1 MAVYSKPGDYQVK
14 KAHEPGP
21 IMSEEDLQELEES
34 SEKQKHPLDDE
45 EYQRRLR
52 KAQEWFEEAKQALSD
67 ARQEAIRDHEYYD
80 HFQWDEDD
88 AAEVEARGQE
98 AVVFNQ
104 IAPAVDWVLGAER
117 RTRTD
122 FWVLPRRRDASDAAQ
137 SKHKLLK
144 YVMDVNLI
152 NRERSRAFEDSV
164 KCGVGWLEA
173 GVRSDMTR
181 EPVFCK
187 YEDWRNIWYDPL
199 SRSPDLRDARYIFRA
214 KWVDLDVAMAM
225 FPDRANQIKATAYSG
240 KTYFEDDIYDAE
252 DADEEVDLESEV
264 GEAIVENKR
273 SRVWLVECWYRVP
286 ARMQILRGQALGTMD
301 GEEFDP
307 NDPDMVSLVD
317 AGHASVV
324 DALKMQVRC
333 MMFTGDALLQD
344 SPSPYR
350 HDRFPFIPIWGKRR
364 KKDNTFYGMIRGLRS
379 PQDDLNKRRS
389 KALFILSSNRIVADD
404 DASDDWDR
412 VREEADRPDGTVLK
426 KKGSELEIY
435 NETTL
440 ADAHTRLMDQDSM
453 YIQDASG
460 VTNENLGRDTNAQSG
475 KAIEAKQDQ
484 GEMVTNIFFDHLSDS
499 FQMAGEIL
507 LSLIE
512 QFYDEPR
519 EVRITGDKG
528 RSEWLELNQE
538 GEDGSILNDITATKA
553 DFVIAEDNYNESVRQ
568 SMFEMMSDMVT
579 KLDQEV
585 ALQILDMVV
594 DMSDWPGKEELV
606 SRIRSI
612 NGMPNPYADPDDPEE
627 MERQRKWEEAQKAKE
642 EHERALAEA
651 ELDKTMAEA
660 EKARAEV
667 QQTLHEAEKTR
678 FEAIMEL
685 AKVDTE
691 KAKQEATRAGIS
703 FDEVKLRLEKA
714 KTLHDIRN
722 QDKAQEGGEGQPG
735 KSSKSKTQGP
745 YRERGLKSNNK
756 KKATAEQ

>member
-1 MAVYSKPGDYQVK
+1 MAVYSRPGEYRTR
-14 KAHEPGP
+14 KAYEPGGPP
-21 IMSEEDLQELEES
+21 IMSEEDLQELENA
-34 SEKQKHPLDDE
+34 SEKAHPLDE
-45 EYQRRLR
+45 EECQRRLR
-52 KAQEWFEEAKQALSD
+52 KAQEWFEEAKEALSD
-67 ARQEAIRDHEYYD
+67 ARLEAIKDHEYYD
-80 HFQWDEDD
+80 HYQWDEDEE
-88 AAEVEARGQE
+88 AEVEARGQE

-117 RTRTD
+117 RSRTD
-122 FWVLPRRRDASDAAQ
+122 FWVLPRRRDAADSAQ

-164 KCGVGWLEA
+164 KSGVGWLET

-214 KWVDLDVAMAM
+214 KWVDLDIAMAM
-225 FPDRANQIKATAYSG
+225 FPDRANKIKAAAYAG
-240 KTYFEDDIYDAE
+240 KTYFEDDIYSPE
-252 DADEEVDLESEV
+252 DEDLDVDLESEV
-264 GEAIVENKR
+264 GDALTDNRR
-273 SRVWLVECWYRVP
+273 SRVLLVECWYRVP
-286 ARMQILRGQALGTMD
+286 ARTQILRGQLLGTMD

-307 NDPDMVSLVD
+307 GDEAHTMLVTG
-317 AGHASVV
+317 GHASVV

-333 MMFTGDALLQD
+333 MIYTGDALLQD
-344 SPSPYR
+344 SISPYR

-364 KKDNTFYGMIRGLRS
+364 KKDNTPYGMVRGLRS

-389 KALFILSSNRIVADD
+389 KALFILSSNRIVADE
-404 DASDDWDR
+404 DATDDWDGLK
-412 VREEADRPDGTVLK
+412 EEADKPDGLLLK
-426 KKGSELEIY
+426 KTGKELEIY
-435 NETTL
+435 SETTL
-440 ADAHTRLMDQDSM
+440 AEAHTRLMDQDSL

-460 VTNENLGRDTNAQSG
+460 VTNENLGRDTNATSG
-475 KAIEAKQDQ
+475 KAIKAKQDQ
-484 GEMVTNIFFDHLSDS
+484 GEMVTNIFFDHLADS
-499 FQMAGEIL
+499 FQLAGEIL

-528 RSEWLELNQE
+528 RSEWLEFNRPS
-538 GEDGSILNDITATKA
+538 EDGTILNDITATKA
-553 DFVIAEDNYNESVRQ
+553 DFVVAEQNYNESVRQ
-568 SMFEMMSDMVT
+568 SMFDMLSDMVT

-606 SRIRSI
+606 NRIRSI

-627 MERQRKWEEAQKAKE
+627 MERQRKWEQAQDAKRRHE
-642 EHERALAEA
+642 EALARA
-651 ELDKTMAEA
+651 ELEKTTAEA

-667 QQTLHEAEKTR
+667 RHTLHEAEKTR
-678 FEAIMEL
+678 YEAIMEL

-714 KTLHDIRN
+714 KTLHDIRTQN
-722 QDKAQEGGEGQPG
+722 NEQKGDGGQPG
-735 KSSKSKTQGP
+735 TSSKSKTQGP
-745 YRERGLKSNNK
+745 YRERGMKSNNK
-756 KKATAEQ
+756 EKATA